1 MKKGKV
7 FLAKALAAAIM
18 ITSLLP
24 VNLLSVN
31 AAEVLTSE
39 YGWKVQKDPKNV
51 GDPEKWSAEFDDF
64 LNLDGIQTWHMIS
77 GPNDFNYNK
86 DMSAADAPAA
96 VYAKNIDI
104 TASDNSNDPKRVI
117 SFDIYPKHKE
127 GDTGSTADKMRFGV
141 FLKYVD
147 STHWVFLG
155 NESTNVW
162 FLQWMDGENNTRY
175 KYLEEINGEFSLEDN
190 VYHRV
195 IIEYASS
202 SQINLTLW
210 RMQNSPAGSANWIT
224 SGTPFK
230 RDMNTEDFTI
240 APSESDKTG
249 NSKNIFQS
257 LREYAV
263 SMQAPIHFGFKAAT
277 GQTSGQDNT
286 PTEVDI
292 ANVMTNAN
300 KNHEMESLRY
310 TYCGWTSPKGKKAS
324 DIMSVRSDGG
334 INYVSIDASTAQ
346 SPRTVGYINNKLTD
360 FSEGKVSAVFRPY
373 ISDESK
379 QDTAIDK
386 AFYLNARAVTPDSP
400 EGTVKVGF
408 NGTNWGYQ
416 LGNGSWVNASG
427 NAAAPKYMHE
437 YKVDLTFSADNKLS
451 AEVIEVVR
459 SGSENEDAEDYLEN
473 DYSKVMTGASP
484 IKIAEEVNLSEAS
497 GVSEAGSIS
506 ITAGKGLFLRFR
518 NVNYEKKGTMP
529 ATEFLGADYT
539 EVMNRNNNDYTY
551 YTAAWNAFHQVRAAA
566 DAKLKAD
573 GVLTPQGATKL
584 LQQMQAAWT
593 ALDVDVNKIAP
604 DRLLLKDAQ
613 DDLTAKSDKTY
624 YSYDEAKFNEAK
636 SAVDAMYAQVSMT
649 PAGAVKEEVTAAL
662 AKYNALNI
670 TPVTATP
677 EDLKNASDA
686 VENATDGVDDAEAEF
701 YENWDAYKDA
711 LEAVKALN
719 SNSTKKEVDE
729 ALAALAEAVANRT
742 LKAAD
747 QADKDDLKNKIAAI
761 KAEVAKNLQPNAA
774 YNAALQKAESLANG
788 AEATTKKA
796 LADALK
802 ALEAAKN
809 SLPKKAVTNVVKLTK
824 GQKAKFNNND
834 YVVVDPQKKTVSL
847 TSWNGNKK
855 KLKKVTVPD
864 RVTINGESCTVVS
877 IGKNAFKGYGKL
889 TKLTFGAT
897 VETIEKGA
905 VSGSKNLTSVTF
917 KNGNTKVSKGAFKGC
932 KKKVTVKVPKAVKK
946 NKKAKKNFEKM
957 IKKAGLKKVTVK

>member
-39 YGWKVQKDPKNV
+39 YGWKVQKDY
-51 GDPEKWSAEFDDF
+51 EKWSSDFDDF
-64 LNLDGIQTWHMIS
+64 LNLDGIQTWQIKS
-77 GPNDFNYNK
+77 EDDDVNING
-86 DMSAADAPAA
+86 DMSAKKSPAF

-104 TASDNSNDPKRVI
+104 TASSNSSDPKRVI
-117 SFDIYPKHKE
+117 SFDILPKHDPE
-127 GDTGSTADKMRFGV
+127 QAGSTASRMRFGV

-147 STHWVFLG
+147 ATHWVYLG
-155 NESTNVW
+155 NENTDHW
-162 FLQWMDGENNTRY
+162 FLEWNYGGSTGFKD
-175 KYLEEINGEFSLEDN
+175 LEGVNGAFELEDDI
-190 VYHRV
+190 YHRV
-195 IIEYASS
+195 IIEYVSG
-202 SQINLTLW
+202 SQINLEMW
-210 RMQNSPAGSANWIT
+210 KMKESPAESGNWIT
-224 SGTPFK
+224 SGTPYKADMKDAAFNGTNMFQK
-230 RDMNTEDFTI
+230 LRDYAGVT
-240 APSESDKTG
+240 S
-249 NSKNIFQS
+249 QS
-257 LREYAV
+257 PK
-263 SMQAPIHFGFKAAT
+263 PIHFGFKGAT
-277 GQTSGQDNT
+277 GNTDNGGDSIIVT
-286 PTEVDI
+286 PTVVDI
-292 ANVMTNAN
+292 ANVQTNAN
-300 KNHEMESLRY
+300 KDHEMRSLRY
-310 TYCGWTSPKGKKAS
+310 GYCGWTSPKGKDPRKV
-324 DIMSVRSDGG
+324 MSVNSDGG
-334 INYVSIDASTAQ
+334 INYVSIDATTGSA
-346 SPRTVGYINNKLTD
+346 PKTVGYVDDALDD
-360 FSEGKVSAVFRPY
+360 FSEGTVSAVFRPY
-373 ISDESK
+373 TSDMEK
-379 QDTAIDK
+379 EDTAIDK

-400 EGTVKVGF
+400 EGTVRVGF
-408 NGTNWGYQ
+408 DGTNWGYQ

-427 NAAAPKYMHE
+427 NAEAPKYMHE
-437 YKVDLTFSADNKLS
+437 YKMDLTLSADNKLS

-459 SGSENEDAEDYLEN
+459 SGSENEKAEDYEEN
-473 DYSKVMTGASP
+473 DYSQIVTGASP
-484 IKIAEEVNLSEAS
+484 IKIAEEVNLSEAN

-506 ITAGKGLFLRFR
+506 ITAGKDLVLRFR